1 MIQCGYH
8 SFWGFEFN
16 TGGKGGGVQ
25 YDLLFL
31 PLLNWV
37 DIYLWLLMLLLRIL
51 YSEIDFV
58 VTPHW
63 FVGARYTLFHPFT
76 FHFSVTLKIVS

>member
-16 TGGKGGGVQ
+16 TGGKGEVQ

-37 DIYLWLLMLLLRIL
+37 DI
-51 YSEIDFV
+51 
-58 VTPHW
+58 
-63 FVGARYTLFHPFT
+63 
-76 FHFSVTLKIVS
+76 